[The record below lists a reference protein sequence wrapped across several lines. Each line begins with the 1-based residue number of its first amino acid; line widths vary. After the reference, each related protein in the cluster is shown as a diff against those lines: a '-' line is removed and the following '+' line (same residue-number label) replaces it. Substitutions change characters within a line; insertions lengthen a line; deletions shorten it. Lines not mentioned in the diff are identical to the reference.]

1 MKLQVGQALISA
13 VDTTT
18 VIVTRAPEGDA
29 VLTCGG
35 AEMAPKGDPAPDAS
49 ADPDQMTG
57 TLLGKRY
64 VDEAGTIEVLCSK
77 GGDGGLAID
86 GRPLSVQ
93 DAKPLPSSD

>member
-1 MKLQVGQALISA
+1 MKLQVGQALVSA
-13 VDTTT
+13 VDTTS
-18 VIVTRAPEGDA
+18 VIVTRAPEGDVA
-29 VLTCGG
+29 LTCGG
-35 AEMAPKGDPAPDAS
+35 AEMVPKGDPVPDVS
-49 ADPDQMTG
+49 ADPTQMTG

-86 GRPLSVQ
+86 GLPLSVQ